1 MTAVSPPARA
11 ALALGLALGL
21 ALLLLIGTGGPFTAA
36 DPTLLYHGW
45 WPRLVVSLLA
55 GGGLALAGAVMQR
68 TLGNPLATPTTLG
81 VIGGAQFS
89 LLLATVSFPGIL
101 AIGREWVA
109 LAGAAAAMG
118 LVVLL
123 AWRRGL
129 APVLVV
135 LAGLVVNLYLGSLSI
150 VMLLLHHET
159 LNGLLIWGA
168 GSLAQ
173 SGWGSVDFLW
183 PRLLV
188 ALPLAL
194 LLARPLDIL
203 SLGDAQA
210 RGLGLSLPQI
220 RLAALAVALF
230 IAACVTSVVGVVGF
244 VGLAAPAAARLLG
257 VRGFAAVACWSL
269 VLGALL
275 LAVIDLLLQSLGGS
289 LPLIVPT
296 GAMTATLGGPL
307 LLWLLFRV
315 KLAGRPPL
323 PARAHLPPARR
334 TAPRWSPVLAA
345 LAVAVVLALMAG
357 RTLEGWNWLDL
368 DRAQVLLEW
377 RRPRVMAAGGGGAVL
392 ALAGVILQ
400 RLTRNPMASPE
411 LLGVSGGAALGLI
424 GALFL
429 LPGATA
435 PGLAAAGV
443 VGALAGIGTV
453 ILLTGRSGFAPE
465 RVLLTGVAVTAIA
478 NGIQAI
484 LLAGGD
490 PRGQQAIAWMSGS
503 TYFVD
508 MTVAAA
514 MAAVAV
520 LCLLVVPLFS
530 RWLDLLPLGPATAA
544 ALGLG
549 VGRSRLVLLLIV
561 AVLTACA
568 TLIVGPL
575 SFVGLLAPHMA
586 RLAGFASARAHL
598 LGAACLGALLMIA
611 ADWMGR
617 QMLYPQ
623 EIPAGLVASLVGGA
637 YFLIRMRRL

>member
-1 MTAVSPPARA
+1 MIAVSPPAWA
-11 ALALGLALGL
+11 SLALGL
-21 ALLLLIGTGGPFTAA
+21 ALLLLIGTSGPFAA
-36 DPTLLYHGW
+36 PDPTLLYHGW
-45 WPRLVVSLLA
+45 WPRLVMSLLA
-55 GGGLALAGAVMQR
+55 GGGLALAGAVMQQ
-68 TLGNPLATPTTLG
+68 TLRNPLATPTTLG
-81 VIGGAQFS
+81 VISGAQFS

-101 AIGREWVA
+101 SVGREWVA
-109 LAGAAAAMG
+109 LAGAAMAMG
-118 LVVLL
+118 LVLLL
-123 AWRRGL
+123 AWRRSL

-159 LNGLLIWGA
+159 LNGILIWGA

-173 SGWGSVDFLW
+173 SGWGGVDFLW

-188 ALPLAL
+188 AVPLAL
-194 LLARPLDIL
+194 LLTRPLDIL

-210 RGLGLSLPQI
+210 RSLGLSLPQI
-220 RLAALAVALF
+220 RLSALAVALF

-244 VGLAAPAAARLLG
+244 VGLAAPAAVRLLG
-257 VRGFAAVACWSL
+257 ARGFAAVAGWSL

-275 LAVIDLLLQSLGGS
+275 LAAIDLLLQSLSGS
-289 LPLIVPT
+289 FPLIVPT
-296 GAMTATLGGPL
+296 GAMTATLSGPL

-323 PARAHLPPARR
+323 PGGAHLPPTHRA
-334 TAPRWSPVLAA
+334 APRWTSILAA
-345 LAVAVVLALMAG
+345 LAIAVLLALMTG
-357 RTLEGWNWLDL
+357 QTLEGWRWLDL
-368 DRAQVLLEW
+368 DQAEILFEW
-377 RRPRVMAAGGGGAVL
+377 RLPRVMAAGGAGAIL

-435 PGLAAAGV
+435 PSLAAAGV
-443 VGALAGIGTV
+443 LGALAGIATV
-453 ILLTGRSGFAPE
+453 ILLTRRSGFAPE
-465 RVLLTGVAVTAIA
+465 RVLLTGVAVTAIT
-478 NGIQAI
+478 NGIQSI

-508 MTVAAA
+508 MAVAAA
-514 MAAVAV
+514 MAAIAV

-549 VGRSRLVLLLIV
+549 VGRSRLVLLLMV
-561 AVLTACA
+561 AVLTAGA

-598 LGAACLGALLMIA
+598 LGAASLGALLMIA

-617 QMLYPQ
+617 QILYPQ
-623 EIPAGLVASLVGGA
+623 EIPAGLVASLLGGA

>member
-11 ALALGLALGL
+11 SFALGLAI
-21 ALLLLIGTGGPFTAA
+21 LLLVGTSGRFTAP
-36 DPTLLYHGW
+36 DLTLLHYGW
-45 WPRLVVSLLA
+45 WPRLLMSLLA
-55 GGGLALAGAVMQR
+55 GGGLALAGAVMQQ
-68 TLGNPLATPTTLG
+68 TLRNPLATPTTLG
-81 VIGGAQFS
+81 VISGAQFS

-101 AIGREWVA
+101 AAGREWVA
-109 LAGAAAAMG
+109 LAGAAMAMG

-123 AWRRGL
+123 AWLRGL
-129 APVLVV
+129 APVRVV
-135 LAGLVVNLYLGSLSI
+135 LAGLVVNLYLGSLST

-159 LNGLLIWGA
+159 LNGILIWGA

-173 SGWGSVDFLW
+173 SGWGGVDFLW

-188 ALPLAL
+188 AVPLAL

-210 RGLGLSLPQI
+210 RSLGLSLPRI

-230 IAACVTSVVGVVGF
+230 ISACVTSVVGVVGF
-244 VGLAAPAAARLLG
+244 VGLAAPAAVRLLG
-257 VRGFAAVACWSL
+257 VRGFAAVACWSV

-275 LAVIDLLLQSLGGS
+275 LAVIDLLLQSLSGS

-323 PARAHLPPARR
+323 PGGAHLPPAHR
-334 TAPRWSPVLAA
+334 TAPRWCPILAS
-345 LAVAVVLALMAG
+345 LAIVVVLALMAG
-357 RTLEGWNWLDL
+357 QTLEGWRWLDL
-368 DRAQVLLEW
+368 ERAEVLLEW
-377 RRPRVMAAGGGGAVL
+377 RLPRVMAAGGAGAIL

-443 VGALAGIGTV
+443 FGALVGIGTV
-453 ILLTGRSGFAPE
+453 TLLTRRGGFAPE

-490 PRGQQAIAWMSGS
+490 PRGQQAIAWISGS

-508 MTVAAA
+508 MTVALA
-514 MAAVAV
+514 MVAVAV

-530 RWLDLLPLGPATAA
+530 RWLYLLPLGPATAA

-561 AVLTACA
+561 AGLTACA

-598 LGAACLGALLMIA
+598 LGAASLGALLMIT

-623 EIPAGLVASLVGGA
+623 EIPAGLVASLIGGA

>member
-1 MTAVSPPARA
+1 MIAVSPPAWA
-11 ALALGLALGL
+11 SLALGL
-21 ALLLLIGTGGPFTAA
+21 ALLLLIGASGPFAA
-36 DPTLLYHGW
+36 PDPTLLYHGW
-45 WPRLVVSLLA
+45 WPRLVMSLLA
-55 GGGLALAGAVMQR
+55 GGGLALAGAVMQQ
-68 TLGNPLATPTTLG
+68 TLRNPLATPTTLG
-81 VIGGAQFS
+81 VISGAQFS

-101 AIGREWVA
+101 SAGREWVA

-123 AWRRGL
+123 AWRRSL

-159 LNGLLIWGA
+159 LNGILIWGA

-173 SGWGSVDFLW
+173 SGWGGVDFLW

-188 ALPLAL
+188 AMPLAL

-210 RGLGLSLPQI
+210 RSLGLSLPQI
-220 RLAALAVALF
+220 RLSALAVALF

-244 VGLAAPAAARLLG
+244 VGLAAPAAVRLLG
-257 VRGFAAVACWSL
+257 VRGFAAVAGWSV

-275 LAVIDLLLQSLGGS
+275 LAVIDLLLQSLSGS
-289 LPLIVPT
+289 FPLIVPT
-296 GAMTATLGGPL
+296 GAMTATLSGPL

-323 PARAHLPPARR
+323 PGGAHLPSTHRA
-334 TAPRWSPVLAA
+334 APRWSPILAA
-345 LAVAVVLALMAG
+345 LAIAVLLALMTG
-357 RTLEGWNWLDL
+357 QTLEGWRWLDL
-368 DRAQVLLEW
+368 DQAEILFEW
-377 RRPRVMAAGGGGAVL
+377 RLPRVMAAGGAGAIL

-435 PGLAAAGV
+435 PSLAAAGV
-443 VGALAGIGTV
+443 LGALAGIATV
-453 ILLTGRSGFAPE
+453 ILLTRRSGFAPE
-465 RVLLTGVAVTAIA
+465 RVLLTGVAVTAITS
-478 NGIQAI
+478 GIQSI

-549 VGRSRLVLLLIV
+549 VGRSRLVLLLMV
-561 AVLTACA
+561 TVLTAGA

-598 LGAACLGALLMIA
+598 LGAASLGALLMIA
-611 ADWMGR
+611 ADWIGR
-617 QMLYPQ
+617 QILFPQ
-623 EIPAGLVASLVGGA
+623 EIPAGLVASLLGGA

>member
-1 MTAVSPPARA
+1 MIAVSPPAWA
-11 ALALGLALGL
+11 SLALGL
-21 ALLLLIGTGGPFTAA
+21 ALLLLIGTSGPFAA
-36 DPTLLYHGW
+36 PDPTLLYHGW
-45 WPRLVVSLLA
+45 WPRLVMSLLA
-55 GGGLALAGAVMQR
+55 GGGLALAGAVMQQ
-68 TLGNPLATPTTLG
+68 TLRNPLATPTTLG
-81 VIGGAQFS
+81 VISGAQFS

-101 AIGREWVA
+101 SVGREWVA
-109 LAGAAAAMG
+109 LAGAAMAMG
-118 LVVLL
+118 LVLLL
-123 AWRRGL
+123 AWRRSL

-159 LNGLLIWGA
+159 LNGILIWGA

-173 SGWGSVDFLW
+173 SGWGGVDFLW

-188 ALPLAL
+188 AVPLAL
-194 LLARPLDIL
+194 LLTRPLDIL

-210 RGLGLSLPQI
+210 RSLGLSLPQI
-220 RLAALAVALF
+220 RLSALAVALF

-244 VGLAAPAAARLLG
+244 VGLAAPAAVRLLG
-257 VRGFAAVACWSL
+257 ARGFAAVAGWSL

-275 LAVIDLLLQSLGGS
+275 LAAIDLLLQSLSGS
-289 LPLIVPT
+289 FPLIVPT
-296 GAMTATLGGPL
+296 GAMTATLSGPL

-323 PARAHLPPARR
+323 PGGAHLPPTHRA
-334 TAPRWSPVLAA
+334 APRWTSILAA
-345 LAVAVVLALMAG
+345 LAIAVLLALMTG
-357 RTLEGWNWLDL
+357 QTLEGWRWLDL
-368 DRAQVLLEW
+368 DQAEILFEW
-377 RRPRVMAAGGGGAVL
+377 RLPRVMAAGGAGAIL

-435 PGLAAAGV
+435 PSLAAAGV
-443 VGALAGIGTV
+443 LGALAGIATV
-453 ILLTGRSGFAPE
+453 ILLTRGSGFAPE
-465 RVLLTGVAVTAIA
+465 RVLLTGVAVTAITS
-478 NGIQAI
+478 GIQSI

-508 MTVAAA
+508 MAVAAA
-514 MAAVAV
+514 MAAIAV

-549 VGRSRLVLLLIV
+549 VGRSRLVLLLMV
-561 AVLTACA
+561 AVLTAGA
-568 TLIVGPL
+568 MLIVGPL

-598 LGAACLGALLMIA
+598 LGAASLGALLMIA

-617 QMLYPQ
+617 QILYPQ
-623 EIPAGLVASLVGGA
+623 EIPAGLVASLLGGA

>member
-1 MTAVSPPARA
+1 MTAVSPPAWA
-11 ALALGLALGL
+11 SLALGL
-21 ALLLLIGTGGPFTAA
+21 ALLLLIGTSGPFAA
-36 DPTLLYHGW
+36 PDPTLLYHGW
-45 WPRLVVSLLA
+45 WPRLVMSLLA
-55 GGGLALAGAVMQR
+55 GGGLALAGAMMQQ
-68 TLGNPLATPTTLG
+68 TLRNPLATPTTLG
-81 VIGGAQFS
+81 VISGAQFS

-101 AIGREWVA
+101 SVGREWVA
-109 LAGAAAAMG
+109 LAGAAMAMG
-118 LVVLL
+118 LVLLL
-123 AWRRGL
+123 AWRRSL

-159 LNGLLIWGA
+159 LNGILIWGA

-173 SGWGSVDFLW
+173 SGWGGVDFLW

-188 ALPLAL
+188 AMPLAL

-210 RGLGLSLPQI
+210 RSLGLSLPQI
-220 RLAALAVALF
+220 RLSALAVALF

-244 VGLAAPAAARLLG
+244 VGLAAPAAVRLLG
-257 VRGFAAVACWSL
+257 VRGFAAVAGWSL

-275 LAVIDLLLQSLGGS
+275 LAAIDLLLQSLSGS
-289 LPLIVPT
+289 FPLIVPT
-296 GAMTATLGGPL
+296 GAMTATLSGPL

-323 PARAHLPPARR
+323 PGGAHLPPTHRA
-334 TAPRWSPVLAA
+334 APRWTSILAA
-345 LAVAVVLALMAG
+345 LAIAVLLALMTG
-357 RTLEGWNWLDL
+357 QTLEGWRWLDL
-368 DRAQVLLEW
+368 DQAEILFEW
-377 RRPRVMAAGGGGAVL
+377 RLPRVMAAGGAGAIL

-435 PGLAAAGV
+435 PSLAAAGV
-443 VGALAGIGTV
+443 LGALAGIATV
-453 ILLTGRSGFAPE
+453 ILLTRRSGFAPE
-465 RVLLTGVAVTAIA
+465 RVLLTGVAVTAIT
-478 NGIQAI
+478 NGIQSI

-508 MTVAAA
+508 MAVAAA
-514 MAAVAV
+514 MAAIAV

-549 VGRSRLVLLLIV
+549 VGRSRLVLLLMV
-561 AVLTACA
+561 AVLTAGA

-598 LGAACLGALLMIA
+598 LGAASLGALLMIA

-617 QMLYPQ
+617 QILFPQ
-623 EIPAGLVASLVGGA
+623 EIPAGLVASLLGGA

>member
-1 MTAVSPPARA
+1 MIAVSPPAWA
-11 ALALGLALGL
+11 SLALGL
-21 ALLLLIGTGGPFTAA
+21 ALLLLIGTSGPFAA
-36 DPTLLYHGW
+36 PDPTLLYHGW
-45 WPRLVVSLLA
+45 WPRLVMSLLA
-55 GGGLALAGAVMQR
+55 GGGLALAGAVMQQ
-68 TLGNPLATPTTLG
+68 TLRNPLATPTTLG
-81 VIGGAQFS
+81 VISGAQFS

-101 AIGREWVA
+101 SVGREWVA
-109 LAGAAAAMG
+109 LAGAAMAMG
-118 LVVLL
+118 LVLLL
-123 AWRRGL
+123 AWRRSL

-159 LNGLLIWGA
+159 LNGILIWGA

-173 SGWGSVDFLW
+173 SGWGGVDFLW

-188 ALPLAL
+188 AVPLAL
-194 LLARPLDIL
+194 LLTRPLDIL

-210 RGLGLSLPQI
+210 RSLGLSLPQI
-220 RLAALAVALF
+220 RLSALAVALF

-244 VGLAAPAAARLLG
+244 VGLAAPAAVRLLG
-257 VRGFAAVACWSL
+257 ARGFAAVAGWSL

-275 LAVIDLLLQSLGGS
+275 LAAIDLLLQSLSGS
-289 LPLIVPT
+289 FPLIVPT
-296 GAMTATLGGPL
+296 GAMTATLSGPL

-323 PARAHLPPARR
+323 PGGAHLPPTHRA
-334 TAPRWSPVLAA
+334 APRWTSILAA
-345 LAVAVVLALMAG
+345 LAIAVLLALMTG
-357 RTLEGWNWLDL
+357 QTLEGWRWLDL
-368 DRAQVLLEW
+368 DQAEILFEW
-377 RRPRVMAAGGGGAVL
+377 RLPRVMAAGGAGAIL

-435 PGLAAAGV
+435 PSLAAAGV
-443 VGALAGIGTV
+443 LGALAGIATV
-453 ILLTGRSGFAPE
+453 ILLTRRSGFAPE
-465 RVLLTGVAVTAIA
+465 RVLLTGVAVTAIT
-478 NGIQAI
+478 NGIQSI

-514 MAAVAV
+514 MAAIAV

-549 VGRSRLVLLLIV
+549 VGRSRLVLLLMV
-561 AVLTACA
+561 AVLTAGA
-568 TLIVGPL
+568 MLIVGPL

-598 LGAACLGALLMIA
+598 LGAASLGALLMIA

-617 QMLYPQ
+617 QILYPQ
-623 EIPAGLVASLVGGA
+623 EIPAGLVASLLGGA